1 MNAKH
6 FNICEPY
13 KVRNLLN
20 LTPIINETGFIKV
33 KVITELGDIPL
44 EGSTVTVYAS
54 LAELVPIETV
64 TTDENGDAP
73 ILEIPVA
80 YNPDIAT
87 MDPEYPYTD
96 YNIRVLHENYY
107 PVLIY
112 DIQVFPNITT
122 DFIVNM
128 TRIPVEA
135 PYPRRE
141 RTTTI
146 PRIGT

>member
-1 MNAKH
+1 MYK
-6 FNICEPY
+6 PY

-33 KVITELGDIPL
+33 KVITELGDLPL
-44 EGSTVTVYAS
+44 ENSTVTVYAS
-54 LAELVPIETV
+54 LDELVPIETV

-80 YNPDIAT
+80 YNPNIAK

-107 PVLIY
+107 PILIY
-112 DIQVFPNITT
+112 DIQVFPNITV

-128 TRIPVEA
+128 NRIPADA

-141 RTTTI
+141 RTTII

>member
-6 FNICEPY
+6 INIYKPY
-13 KVRNLLN
+13 KVCNLLK
-20 LTPIINETGFIKV
+20 LTSIVNESGFIKV
-33 KVITELGDIPL
+33 KVITELGNIPL
-44 EGSTVTVYAS
+44 EDSIVTVYAS
-54 LAELVPIETV
+54 LDELVPIETV
-64 TTDENGDAP
+64 TTNENGDAP
-73 ILEIPVA
+73 ILKIPVA
-80 YNPDIAT
+80 YNPDIAE

-128 TRIPVEA
+128 TRIPVNTS
-135 PYPRRE
+135 YPRRE
-141 RTTTI
+141 RTITI
-146 PRIGT
+146 PRT